1 MSEENAIPR
10 VRILLVEDDEDD
22 FVLIDHF
29 LGDLRWAEPN
39 LEWIDNY
46 DDGLQTILENRHDAY
61 LLDYRLGAKTGLE
74 LLREVTERGCKG
86 PLILLTGQGDWQI
99 DLAAM
104 ESGAVDYL
112 AKEYLNPEI
121 LERSI
126 RYAIHRKRAERD
138 LAEMQ
143 RRLSDSREQERL
155 ALARELHDG
164 PLQELLGVRLHLG
177 AIRHELPD
185 RLLERLDMTLDNLQQ
200 VADFLRDLCGQLRP
214 PALSPFGLD
223 KAIRSALPQFRMHMP
238 DVQIELDLDEDRT
251 ILDETTS
258 LALYRIFQNALS
270 NISKHAGASRV
281 RVLLRLFPNEILLQ
295 VEDDGK
301 GFVVPKNW
309 MRLARQGHYGLLGA
323 AERAESIGGRLLVR
337 SRPGQ
342 GTALTVIVP
351 RSSASLPTGGAGD
364 APSTDEMGKPY
375 G

>member
-1 MSEENAIPR
+1 MSDESAMPR

-22 FVLIDHF
+22 YVLLEHY
-29 LGDLRWAEPN
+29 LGEFRWAEPT

-46 DDGLQTILENRHDAY
+46 EDGLQTILENRHDAY

-74 LLREVTERGCKG
+74 LLREVIDRGCKG
-86 PLILLTGQGDWQI
+86 PLILLTGQGDLQI

-112 AKEYLNPEI
+112 AKEYLNGEI

-126 RYAIHRKRAERD
+126 RYAIHRKRAEQE

-185 RLLERLDMTLDNLQQ
+185 RLHERLDMTLDNLQQ
-200 VADFLRDLCGQLRP
+200 VADFLRDLCGELRP

-223 KAIRSALPQFRMHMP
+223 KAIRSTLPQFRLHLP
-238 DVQIELDLDEDRT
+238 DVQIHLDLDEDRT
-251 ILDETTS
+251 ILDETTR
-258 LALYRIFQNALS
+258 LALYRIFQNAMS
-270 NISKHAGASRV
+270 NISKHAGAGRV
-281 RVLLRLFPNEILLQ
+281 SVRLKLLPEEILLQ
-295 VEDDGK
+295 VADDGK
-301 GFVVPKNW
+301 GFLVPKNW
-309 MRLARQGHYGLLGA
+309 MRMARQGHYGLLGA
-323 AERAESIGGRLLVR
+323 AERAESIGGKLLVR

-342 GTALTVIVP
+342 GTEVTVTVP
-351 RSSASLPTGGAGD
+351 RSTAAASAGGAL
-364 APSTDEMGKPY
+364 STDGMGKVY